1 MSKFLFK
8 VLYGE
13 HNRIHLFMGAK
24 GEVTYESQFETDEER
39 PFELIEDLDIEEKE
53 LGSGFL

>member
-13 HNRIHLFMGAK
+13 HNRIHLFITFTINDFNK
-24 GEVTYESQFETDEER
+24 
-39 PFELIEDLDIEEKE
+39 IENPL
-53 LGSGFL
+53 SVHYVFT